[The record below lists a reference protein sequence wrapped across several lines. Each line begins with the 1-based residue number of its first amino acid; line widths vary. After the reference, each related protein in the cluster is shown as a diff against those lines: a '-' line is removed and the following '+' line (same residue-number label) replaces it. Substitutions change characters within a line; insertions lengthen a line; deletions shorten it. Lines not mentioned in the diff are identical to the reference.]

1 MIEHAALVKIL
12 TKPAIQASMPIFV
25 KIKDNISQYIND
37 GISEYFINSINKY
50 KDIKTL
56 LHRQPTNFYDI
67 YYPTTL
73 LFNEKS
79 IKTESVKDL
88 FKDTNFITI
97 IGDAGSGK
105 STLIKHLFITTFI
118 ESYKAPIL
126 VNLRDIEAGNNDL
139 ETCIFEN
146 ILQNKLSPSDG
157 YIKKLLDDGSFL
169 FFLDGYDEIKAKDKQ
184 EITKK
189 LEIFI
194 DKYPKNSFILTSR
207 PYSNIEYFKSFHNY
221 SIQDLNKEDQILFVK
236 LQIKD
241 ERLSK
246 KIIESI
252 KEVDNNLY
260 INSFLKNSLLLTL
273 YIMAYSKNSSIP
285 SNKYVFYRRVF
296 DVLFAEHDS
305 ATKIGFE
312 RDIKTQ
318 LNQESLEEVLKI
330 FCFLSYFDNNF
341 DFKKEY
347 IFKTLETIKGK
358 NNDLKFRNN
367 DFIEDMKLSIG
378 LWVEDCGIYS
388 FSHRSMQEYFA
399 SVYVSNIRN
408 LENKVMVYEKIV
420 TISSDIRFN
429 TDNFLALCFEMD
441 EDFFIENYSIPII
454 NRIRSLFITDEG
466 ILNYNFSYMNNGFN
480 IGGTDN
486 FSYSITDELMLIVG
500 TIVTPNIKCN
510 DFLKEVSIVF
520 SKNIDNVKFNDFVKL
535 KIIHE
540 NEPASYFLPKGDE
553 ITGEYIDFLSEI
565 KINDVLN
572 KIVNDIDK
580 IKSELNSKLN
590 KNKVIENDF
599 INLI

>member
-1 MIEHAALVKIL
+1 VIGVRN
-12 TKPAIQASMPIFV
+12 V
-25 KIKDNISQYIND
+25 
-37 GISEYFINSINKY
+37 GY

-56 LHRQPTNFYDI
+56 LHRQPTKFYDI

-73 LFNEKS
+73 LFNEKL
-79 IKTESVKDL
+79 IKTESVKSL

-105 STLIKHLFITTFI
+105 STLIKHLFITTFV
-118 ESYKAPIL
+118 EAYKAPIL
-126 VNLRDIEAGNNDL
+126 VNLRDIEAGNNGL
-139 ETCIFEN
+139 EICIFEN
-146 ILQNKLSPSDG
+146 ILQNKLSPNDR
-157 YIKKLLDDGSFL
+157 YIKKLLEDGSFL

-194 DKYPKNSFILTSR
+194 DKYSKNSFILTSR

-221 SIQDLNKEDQILFVK
+221 SIQNLNKEDQISFVK

-341 DFKKEY
+341 DFKKDY
-347 IFKTLETIKGK
+347 IFKTLETIKDK

-420 TISSDIRFN
+420 TLSSDIRFN

-454 NRIRSLFITDEG
+454 NKIRSLFITDEG
-466 ILNYNFSYMNNGFN
+466 MLNYKFSYMNNGFN
-480 IGGTDN
+480 IGEVDDLNNNN
-486 FSYSITDELMLIVG
+486 FSYSITDDLMIIVG
-500 TIVTPNIKCN
+500 TIVAPNIKCN
-510 DFLKEVSIVF
+510 DFLKKVSIVF
-520 SKNIDNVKFNDFVKL
+520 SESIDNVRFNNFIKL
-535 KIIHE
+535 KTTHQ
-540 NEPASYFLPKGDE
+540 NERASYFLPKGDE
-553 ITGEYIDFLSEI
+553 ITEEYIEFLSEI
-565 KINDVLN
+565 KINDILN
-572 KIVNDIDK
+572 EIVNDIDK
-580 IKSELNSKLN
+580 IKNELNSKLN